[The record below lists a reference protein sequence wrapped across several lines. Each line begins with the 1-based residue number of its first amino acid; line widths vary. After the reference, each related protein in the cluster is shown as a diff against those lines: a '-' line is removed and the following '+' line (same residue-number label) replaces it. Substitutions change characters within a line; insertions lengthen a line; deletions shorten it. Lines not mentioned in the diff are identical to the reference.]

1 MSKTRAIFLSGA
13 AVGAM
18 ACVIAC
24 IPHPDKDFED
34 YAERTKTF
42 GGTSGAPVDAG
53 PIDATTI
60 TEPTE
65 GLYYGAC
72 LSQLA
77 FGAPNKVFNFYTK
90 TKFTPDASGGK
101 LTITLHALKLKTAP
115 DGTIASPAAPPDT
128 FSTAGFLGPEQ
139 ASTESPVQG
148 TKISVA
154 FPAVNGRPGLVLVPG
169 DANPITGRDV
179 EIENVK
185 LTGVFAKEKFCALL
199 NGTVVKPLNLELEP
213 PKNVCQFI
221 PVKDGDK
228 TPILT
233 KPEDFAAATCP
244 Q

>member
-1 MSKTRAIFLSGA
+1 MEKTRAIFLSGA

-34 YAERTKTF
+34 YAERTATF
-42 GGTSGAPVDAG
+42 SGSTSGTVDAG
-53 PIDATTI
+53 PIDASVI

-90 TKFTPDASGGK
+90 TKFTPGVNGADGK
-101 LTITLHALKLKTAP
+101 LTLTLQALKLKDNPGGANP
-115 DGTIASPAAPPDT
+115 PAPPET
-128 FSTAGFLGPEQ
+128 FSKAGLLPPEQ
-139 ASTESPVQG
+139 TSKEVPVQG
-148 TKISVA
+148 TKVSIEFNDVA
-154 FPAVNGRPGLVLVPG
+154 GRPGLVVVPG

-179 EIENVK
+179 EIEKVK
-185 LTGVFAKEKFCALL
+185 LTGIFAKEKFCALL
-199 NGTVVKPLNLELEP
+199 NGTVVKPLNLELTP
-213 PKNVCQFI
+213 TSNVCQFI

-228 TPILT
+228 TPVLT
-233 KPEDFAAATCP
+233 KPEDFAASSCP